1 MARGESPDGSQGGA
15 EASGARAR
23 RAERLAIAPEKSGA
37 TTPAALPQTL
47 DELGAVA
54 AIRGDAPEAALFA
67 DAAALVRSRH
77 IESDADLAPLLADPP
92 PDASPVLL
100 TRLRHMYDAGA
111 WVLLES
117 AVADLPADLRWLF
130 ESGAVSIDQ
139 LATLHSRLGVTSAAD
154 LTIAIAAEAV
164 RGIQGLDAR
173 IEAAIAAALPHL
185 RAAVPRVPLGR
196 AMSLAQPVMDCLT
209 GAGAPWASP
218 LGSLRRGRELIG
230 DLEVLAPLEDPA
242 AAFEAILKLPDVT
255 RTLHRGPRRLYVLVD
270 RVQVGVRCPAAEEA
284 GAALLTLTGSFDHVK
299 RLAAIAAER
308 GLMLGPRGLQSDA
321 GAPIAGTEE
330 DIYAAL
336 GLPFIPAEIR
346 EGMDEIG
353 AARAGRL
360 PALVSRRDIRGD
372 LHMHT
377 EWSDGRDSVA
387 TMVEAAAALGYE
399 YIAITDH
406 SPHSAAARN
415 LTGDAV
421 ARQAEEIAALRAKYP
436 GLTILHGCEVDILAD
451 GRLDFRDAILERFD
465 IVLAS
470 LHERHGHSPDQ
481 LLARYVAAMGHPLV
495 SMITHPTNRLIP
507 YRPGYELDYDRLF
520 EAAVKTK
527 TLIEID
533 GAPSHLD
540 LDGALAR
547 RAIAA
552 GATVAIDSDCHRAEM
567 LDRQMQFGVM
577 TARRGWVEARHV
589 VNTRPMSEV
598 RAFIDAKRHR

>member
-1 MARGESPDGSQGGA
+1 M
-15 EASGARAR
+15 
-23 RAERLAIAPEKSGA
+23 LH
-37 TTPAALPQTL
+37 
-47 DELGAVA
+47 ELGAVA
-54 AIRGDAPEAALFA
+54 AIRGDAPESALFA
-67 DAAALVRSRH
+67 EAAALVRSRH
-77 IESDADLAPLLADPP
+77 IASDADLAPLLADPP
-92 PDASPVLL
+92 PEISPALL
-100 TRLRHMYDAGA
+100 TRLRHMFDAGA

-130 ESGAVSIDQ
+130 ESGAVTLDQ
-139 LATLHSRLGVTSAAD
+139 LATLHGTLGVTSAGD
-154 LTIAIAAEAV
+154 LATAVAAEAV
-164 RGIQGLDAR
+164 RAAPGFDAR
-173 IEAAIAAALPHL
+173 IEAAVVAALPHL

-230 DLEVLAPLEDPA
+230 DVEVLAPLENPV
-242 AAFEAILKLPDVT
+242 AAFDAILKLPEVT
-255 RTLHRGPRRLYVLVD
+255 RTLHRGPRRLYVLID
-270 RVQVGVRCPAAEEA
+270 RVQVGVRCPVADQA

-299 RLAAIAAER
+299 RLAAIAAGR
-308 GLMLGPRGLQSDA
+308 GWTLGLSGLHSDA
-321 GAPIAGTEE
+321 GVPIAGTEE
-330 DIYAAL
+330 EIYAAL

-353 AARAGRL
+353 AASAGRL
-360 PALVSRRDIRGD
+360 PVLVSREDIRGD

-406 SPHSAAARN
+406 SPHSAATRN
-415 LTGDAV
+415 LTADAV
-421 ARQAEEIAALRAKYP
+421 ARQAEEIAALRERHP
-436 GLTILHGCEVDILAD
+436 GLTLLHGCEVDILAD
-451 GRLDFRDAILERFD
+451 GRLDFRDTILERFD

-481 LLARYVAAMGHPLV
+481 LLARYIAAMRHPLV

-507 YRPGYELDYDRLF
+507 YRPAYELDYDRLF
-520 EAAVKTK
+520 EAAVETK

-533 GAPSHLD
+533 GAPAHLD

-552 GATVAIDSDCHRAEM
+552 GAKVAIDSDCHRAEM
-567 LDRQMQFGVM
+567 LNRQMEFGVM

-589 VNTRPMSEV
+589 VNTRPWSEV
-598 RAFIDAKRHR
+598 RAFIAAKRHR